1 MSVYFFISL
10 PDDGYLNLLIVAVC
24 LLWETPSSVKN
35 SYLLIHP
42 DDKAEIL
49 AALI

>member
-10 PDDGYLNLLIVAVC
+10 PNDEYLNLLIVAVC

-35 SYLLIHP
+35 SYLLTYP

-49 AALI
+49 TALI